1 VTALL
6 KHDPVSSSANGDAL
20 PVSNS
25 LPLPVVESAAA
36 RVATQPIGTHSR
48 TLNSA
53 SGGGGRDVHV
63 SALTISYNRG
73 QTSVTPVRDFTLYAP
88 SGCIT
93 ALVGRSGSGKTSILS
108 CIAGMLRPESGVVW
122 LGGIEVTQ
130 LKAKSLDDYRRNHV
144 GVVHQAY
151 NLIASLSARDNV
163 AVPLTF
169 AGIGRKRALEIA
181 TSQLQGLGL
190 GEVLHN
196 RPNQL
201 SGGQQQRVAVARAL
215 STGPSVVLADEPTA
229 HLDGSSVN
237 DVCSLLKMMAEQHRT
252 VIVSTHDD
260 RLLQVADQVVH
271 LGGE

>member
-6 KHDPVSSSANGDAL
+6 NHDPLPSATNGDAQ
-20 PVSNS
+20 PASHS
-25 LPLPVVESAAA
+25 LPFADANFAGGPA
-36 RVATQPIGTHSR
+36 RTQPVRAHTS
-48 TLNSA
+48 TPNKVPA
-53 SGGGGRDVHV
+53 AGGRDVHV
-63 SALTISYNRG
+63 SDLTISYNRG

-88 SGCIT
+88 SGRIT

-108 CIAGMLRPESGVVW
+108 CIAGMLRPQSGMVW

-130 LKAKSLDDYRRNHV
+130 LKAKPLDDYRRNHV

-163 AVPLTF
+163 AVPLAF

-181 TSQLQGLGL
+181 TKQLQGLGL
-190 GEVLHN
+190 GEVLHC
-196 RPNQL
+196 RPNEL

-237 DVCSLLKMMAEQHRT
+237 DVSALLKMMAEQLRT

-260 RLLQVADQVVH
+260 RLLRVADQVVH
-271 LGGE
+271 LGSE

>member
-6 KHDPVSSSANGDAL
+6 KHDPQPSAANGEA
-20 PVSNS
+20 PVASNS
-25 LPLPVVESAAA
+25 LPFAGANFAGAPA
-36 RVATQPIGTHSR
+36 RTQPVGAHTS
-48 TLNSA
+48 TPNKV
-53 SGGGGRDVHV
+53 SGAGGRDVHV
-63 SALTISYNRG
+63 CDLTISYIRG
-73 QTSVTPVRDFTLYAP
+73 QRSVTPVRDFALYAP
-88 SGCIT
+88 SGRIT